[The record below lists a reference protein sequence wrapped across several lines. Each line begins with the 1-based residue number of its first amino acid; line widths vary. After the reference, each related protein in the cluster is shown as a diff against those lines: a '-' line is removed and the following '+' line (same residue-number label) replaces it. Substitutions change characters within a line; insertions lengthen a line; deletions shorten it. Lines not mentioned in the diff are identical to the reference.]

1 MSDLTKFAFKIALKK
16 LKGDKTRR
24 DLNAELILDAI
35 CEDWGEL

>member
-16 LKGDKTRR
+16 LGNKSRG